1 LIEPSATNVDDLSV
15 RRSEAAADIVVTPK
29 AHGIT
34 GNDLAIGQRPKGCRC
49 VTDITQQAKGNPS
62 HLDEMAQQHAAHFD
76 ARSELSRQACEP
88 ADARIDEDND
98 TSLGNCK
105 HDAIPLAER
114 TIYVAAEW
122 NRPRFSFVICDLVE
136 AKSKLREIDA
146 QRAVLAPTSSALGMA
161 Q

>member
-15 RRSEAAADIVVTPK
+15 RRTEAAADIVVTPE

-62 HLDEMAQQHAAHFD
+62 HLGEMAQQHAAYFD

-88 ADARIDEDND
+88 AEARIDEDND
-98 TSLGNCK
+98 ASLGNCK
-105 HDAIPLAER
+105 HNAIPLGER
-114 TIYVAAEW
+114 TIYVAADGRGRSELLLDAVFGATPSGLIEDE
-122 NRPRFSFVICDLVE
+122 NGVHVGATLV
-136 AKSKLREIDA
+136 AI
-146 QRAVLAPTSSALGMA
+146 SSR
-161 Q
+161 